1 LKSLLKLNYLFW
13 KYRGRFFLGTLFI
26 VLSTAFN
33 VYAPI
38 VVGEGV
44 DFLAEALNA
53 AQGKVQTIHY
63 PETLA
68 TFRNWLGLSNDIPEV
83 RNNSDFHDWVIYIS
97 ILIAGLYLFFYL
109 FKGIFLFFQRQTLI
123 VMSRWMEFDI
133 KNSIY
138 SHYQK
143 LDVSFYKV
151 NRTGDLMNRISED
164 VGRVRMYLGPA
175 VMYTLNL
182 IVLFAMCIGIMYR
195 ISPKLTLYTLMP
207 LPFMMVGIFL
217 VSRRI
222 NKKTERVQRQQSE
235 LSTTVQESMSGI
247 RVLKGFGL
255 ENHFIEHF
263 FKQSQSYKKLQMHL
277 VKTDALFMPVIGM
290 LVGLSTLLTLY
301 IGAREVAAGNITFGV
316 IVQFIFYVNL
326 LTWPFASV
334 GWVTSLVL
342 KGEASMKRILDFL
355 NQSSAIP
362 SGNETIQTFESLQ
375 FKDVS
380 FTYPETNIE
389 AINNLSLTVNKGETI
404 AFIGHTGSGKSSI
417 VQLLMKAYT
426 PTSGSLE
433 INGKNISVLETNT
446 YRTLLGIVP
455 QDVFLFSDTIEN
467 NIRFGKA
474 DASINE
480 ITRAAQTADLHE
492 NILGFEEKYE
502 TLLGERGINLSGGQK
517 QRLSIAR
524 AIISNPEILL
534 LDDCL
539 SAVDTQTDEKIMRGL
554 KKIREGKTNIII
566 SHRISS
572 VHHADKI
579 FVLQR
584 GQLVETGTHEEL
596 LSAKGLYFELA
607 ELQKI
612 NEN

>member
-1 LKSLLKLNYLFW
+1 
-13 KYRGRFFLGTLFI
+13 
-26 VLSTAFN
+26 
-33 VYAPI
+33 
-38 VVGEGV
+38 VGEGV
-44 DFLAEALNA
+44 DFLAEALSA

-68 TFRNWLGLSNDIPEV
+68 TFRSWLGLSNDIPEV
-83 RNNSDFHDWVIYIS
+83 RNNSSFHDWVIYIA

-195 ISPKLTLYTLMP
+195 ISPKLTFYTLLP
-207 LPFMMVGIFL
+207 LPFMMIGIFL

-301 IGAREVAAGNITFGV
+301 IGAREVAAGNITYGV

-362 SGNETIQTFESLQ
+362 SGNETIQTFDTLQ

-389 AINNLSLTVNKGETI
+389 ALNSLSLTINKGETV

-417 VQLLMKAYT
+417 VQLLMKAYM
-426 PTSGSLE
+426 PTSGSIVVNE
-433 INGKNISVLETNT
+433 KDISILETNT
-446 YRTLLGIVP
+446 YRTLVGIVP

-474 DASINE
+474 DASKNE

-492 NILGFEEKYE
+492 NIFGFEEKYE

-584 GQLVETGTHEEL
+584 GQLVEKGTHEEL

>member
-1 LKSLLKLNYLFW
+1 M
-13 KYRGRFFLGTLFI
+13 
-26 VLSTAFN
+26 
-33 VYAPI
+33 
-38 VVGEGV
+38 GEGV
-44 DFLAEALNA
+44 DFLAEALSA

-68 TFRNWLGLSNDIPEV
+68 TFRSWLGLSNDIPEV
-83 RNNSDFHDWVIYIS
+83 RNNSSFHDWVIYIA

-195 ISPKLTLYTLMP
+195 ISPKLTFYTLLP
-207 LPFMMVGIFL
+207 LPFMMIGIFL

-301 IGAREVAAGNITFGV
+301 IGAREVAAGNITYGV

-362 SGNETIQTFESLQ
+362 SGNETIQTFDTLQ
-375 FKDVS
+375 FKQVS

-389 AINNLSLTVNKGETI
+389 ALSNLCLTINKGETV

-417 VQLLMKAYT
+417 VQLLMKAYM
-426 PTSGSLE
+426 PTSGSIE
-433 INGKNISVLETNT
+433 VNEKDISILETNT
-446 YRTLLGIVP
+446 YRTLVGIVP

-474 DASINE
+474 DASKNE

-584 GQLVETGTHEEL
+584 GQLVEKGTHEEL

>member
-1 LKSLLKLNYLFW
+1 MKSLLKLNYLFW
-13 KYRGRFFLGTLFI
+13 KYRGRFLLGTLFI

-68 TFRNWLGLSNDIPEV
+68 TFRSWLGLSNDIPEA
-83 RNNSDFHDWVIYIS
+83 RNNSSFNDWVIYIA

-195 ISPKLTLYTLMP
+195 ISPKLTFYTLLP

-301 IGAREVAAGNITFGV
+301 IGAREVAAGNITYGV

-362 SGNETIQTFESLQ
+362 SGNETIQTFDTLQ

-389 AINNLSLTVNKGETI
+389 ALNSLSLTINKGETV

-417 VQLLMKAYT
+417 VQLLMKAYM
-426 PTSGSLE
+426 PTSGSIE
-433 INGKNISVLETNT
+433 MNGKDISILETNT
-446 YRTLLGIVP
+446 YRTLMGIVP

-474 DASINE
+474 DASKNE

-554 KKIREGKTNIII
+554 KKIRESKTNIII

-612 NEN
+612 DEN

>member
-1 LKSLLKLNYLFW
+1 MKSLLKLNYLFW

-68 TFRNWLGLSNDIPEV
+68 TFRSWLGLSNDIPEV
-83 RNNSDFHDWVIYIS
+83 RNNSAFNDWVIYIA

-182 IVLFAMCIGIMYR
+182 VVLFAMCIGIMYR
-195 ISPKLTLYTLMP
+195 ISPKLTLYTLLP

-255 ENHFIEHF
+255 ENHFIHHF

-290 LVGLSTLLTLY
+290 LVGLSTLLTLF
-301 IGAREVAAGNITFGV
+301 IGAREVAAGNITYGV

-362 SGNETIQTFESLQ
+362 SGNETIQKFESLHL
-375 FKDVS
+375 KDVS

-389 AINNLSLTVNKGETI
+389 AINNLNLTIKKGETV
-404 AFIGHTGSGKSSI
+404 AFIGHTGSGKSSV
-417 VQLLMKAYT
+417 VQLLMKAYM
-426 PTSGSLE
+426 PTSGSIE
-433 INGKNISVLETNT
+433 MNGKDISALETNT
-446 YRTLLGIVP
+446 YRTLMGIVP

-474 DASINE
+474 DASKNE

-596 LSAKGLYFELA
+596 LAAKGLYFELA

>member
-1 LKSLLKLNYLFW
+1 M
-13 KYRGRFFLGTLFI
+13 FI
-26 VLSTAFN
+26 ILSTAFN

-53 AQGKVQTIHY
+53 AQGKVETIHY

-68 TFRNWLGLSNDIPEV
+68 TFRNWFGLSNDIPEIK
-83 RNNSDFHDWVIYIS
+83 NNDAFTDWVIYVAV
-97 ILIAGLYLFFYL
+97 LIAGLYLFFYL

-138 SHYQK
+138 AHYQK

-182 IVLFAMCIGIMYR
+182 VVLFTMCITIMYK
-195 ISPKLTLYTLMP
+195 ISPKMTFYTLLP
-207 LPFMMVGIFL
+207 LPFMMIGIFL
-217 VSRRI
+217 VSRKI

-255 ENHFIEHF
+255 EEHFIAHF
-263 FKQSQSYKKLQMHL
+263 FKQSQAYKKLQMHL

-301 IGAREVAAGNITFGV
+301 IGAREVAAGNITYGV

-342 KGEASMKRILDFL
+342 KGEASMTRILDFL
-355 NQSSAIP
+355 NQNTAIP
-362 SGNETIQTFESLQ
+362 SGAAVITKFETLQ
-375 FKDVS
+375 FENVK
-380 FTYPETNIE
+380 FTYPETEID
-389 AINNLSLTVNKGETI
+389 ALVNLNLKITKGETV

-417 VQLLMKAYT
+417 VQLLMKAYM
-426 PTSGSLE
+426 PTSGN
-433 INGKNISVLETNT
+433 ITVNGISTAQLETNE
-446 YRTLLGIVP
+446 YRTLVGIVP

-474 DASINE
+474 DATLEE
-480 ITRAAQTADLHE
+480 ITQAARIADLHD
-492 NILGFEEKYE
+492 NILGFEEKYK

-539 SAVDTQTDEKIMRGL
+539 SAVDTQTDEIIMRGL
-554 KKIREGKTNIII
+554 KKIRHGKTNVII

-579 FVLQR
+579 FVLNH
-584 GQLVETGTHEEL
+584 GQLAESGTHEEL
-596 LSAKGLYFELA
+596 LTLKGLYFDLA

>member
-1 LKSLLKLNYLFW
+1 
-13 KYRGRFFLGTLFI
+13 
-26 VLSTAFN
+26 
-33 VYAPI
+33 
-38 VVGEGV
+38 
-44 DFLAEALNA
+44 
-53 AQGKVQTIHY
+53 
-63 PETLA
+63 
-68 TFRNWLGLSNDIPEV
+68 
-83 RNNSDFHDWVIYIS
+83 
-97 ILIAGLYLFFYL
+97 
-109 FKGIFLFFQRQTLI
+109 
-123 VMSRWMEFDI
+123 MSRWMEFDI

-138 SHYQK
+138 AHYQK

-182 IVLFAMCIGIMYR
+182 IVLFAMCIGIMYK
-195 ISPKLTLYTLMP
+195 ISPKLTFYTLLP
-207 LPFMMVGIFL
+207 LPFMMIGIFL

-277 VKTDALFMPVIGM
+277 VKTDALFTPVIGM

-301 IGAREVAAGNITFGV
+301 IGAREVAAGNITYGV

-342 KGEASMKRILDFL
+342 KGEASMTRILAFL
-355 NQSSAIP
+355 NQTSAIP
-362 SGNETIQTFESLQ
+362 SGNETVQTFETLQ
-375 FKDVS
+375 FKNVS

-389 AINNLSLTVNKGETI
+389 ALSDLNIEIHKGKTV

-417 VQLLMKAYT
+417 VQLLMKAYM
-426 PTSGSLE
+426 PTSGAISM
-433 INGKNISVLETNT
+433 NGIDIAQLETNA
-446 YRTLLGIVP
+446 YRSLMGIVP

-467 NIRFGKA
+467 NIRFGNGNA
-474 DASINE
+474 TLNE

-554 KKIREGKTNIII
+554 KKIREGKTNIIV

-579 FVLQR
+579 FVLQQ
-584 GQLVETGTHEEL
+584 GQLAESGTHEEL
-596 LSAKGLYFELA
+596 LAHKGLYFELV

-612 NEN
+612 QEN

>member
-1 LKSLLKLNYLFW
+1 MKALFKLNYLFW
-13 KYRGRFFLGTLFI
+13 KYRGRFLLGTLFI
-26 VLSTAFN
+26 ILSTAFN

-44 DFLAEALNA
+44 DFLAEALSA
-53 AQGKVQTIHY
+53 AQGKIQTIHY

-68 TFRNWLGLSNDIPEV
+68 LFRNWLGLSNDIPEV
-83 RNNSDFHDWVIYIS
+83 KNNQAFTEWVIYIS

-109 FKGIFLFFQRQTLI
+109 IKGIFLFFQRQTLI

-133 KNSIY
+133 KNTIY
-138 SHYQK
+138 AHYQK

-182 IVLFAMCIGIMYR
+182 VVLFAMCIGIMYK
-195 ISPKLTLYTLMP
+195 ISPKLTLYTLLP
-207 LPFMMVGIFL
+207 LPFMMIGIFL

-255 ENHFIEHF
+255 EDHFVKHF
-263 FKQSQSYKKLQMHL
+263 LKQSQSYKKLQMHL

-301 IGAREVAAGNITFGV
+301 IGAREVAAGNITYGV

-342 KGEASMKRILDFL
+342 KGEASMTRILDFL
-355 NQSSAIP
+355 NQNSAIP
-362 SGNETIQTFESLQ
+362 SGNKSLTQFEKLEFSH
-375 FKDVS
+375 VG
-380 FTYPETNIE
+380 FTYPETKIT
-389 AINNLSLTVNKGETI
+389 AISDLNLSINKGETV

-417 VQLLMKAYT
+417 VQLIMKAYM
-426 PTSGSLE
+426 PTSGTVSV
-433 INGKNISVLETNT
+433 NGIDLSDLETNA
-446 YRTLLGIVP
+446 YRNLLGIVP

-467 NIRFGKA
+467 NIRFGNVNA
-474 DASINE
+474 TYSE
-480 ITRAAQTADLHE
+480 IENAARIADLHD
-492 NILGFEEKYE
+492 NILGFEDKYK

-554 KKIREGKTNIII
+554 KEIRKGKTNIII

-579 FVLQR
+579 FVLQQ
-584 GQLVETGTHEEL
+584 GQLFESGTHEEL
-596 LSAKGLYFELA
+596 LSKKGLYFELA

-612 NEN
+612 QEN

>member
-1 LKSLLKLNYLFW
+1 M
-13 KYRGRFFLGTLFI
+13 
-26 VLSTAFN
+26 
-33 VYAPI
+33 
-38 VVGEGV
+38 GEGV
-44 DFLAEALNA
+44 DFLAEALSA

-68 TFRNWLGLSNDIPEV
+68 TFRSWLGLSNDIPEV
-83 RNNSDFHDWVIYIS
+83 RNNSSFHDWVIYIA

-195 ISPKLTLYTLMP
+195 ISPKLTFYTLLP
-207 LPFMMVGIFL
+207 LPFMMIGIFL

-301 IGAREVAAGNITFGV
+301 IGAREVAAGNITYGV

-362 SGNETIQTFESLQ
+362 SGNETIQTFDTLQ

-389 AINNLSLTVNKGETI
+389 ALNSLSLTINKGETV

-417 VQLLMKAYT
+417 VQLLMKAYM
-426 PTSGSLE
+426 PTSGSIVVNE
-433 INGKNISVLETNT
+433 KDISILETNT
-446 YRTLLGIVP
+446 YRTLVGIVP

-474 DASINE
+474 DASKNE

-584 GQLVETGTHEEL
+584 GQLVEKGTHEEL

>member
-1 LKSLLKLNYLFW
+1 MKSLLKLNYLFW

>member
-1 LKSLLKLNYLFW
+1 
-13 KYRGRFFLGTLFI
+13 
-26 VLSTAFN
+26 
-33 VYAPI
+33 
-38 VVGEGV
+38 VGEGV

-53 AQGKVQTIHY
+53 AQGKIQTIHY

-68 TFRNWLGLSNDIPEV
+68 TFRSWLGLSNDIPEV
-83 RNNSDFHDWVIYIS
+83 RNNSAFNDWVIYIA

-195 ISPKLTLYTLMP
+195 ISPKLTLYTLLP

-301 IGAREVAAGNITFGV
+301 IGAREVAAGNITYGV

-362 SGNETIQTFESLQ
+362 SGNETIQTFDSLQ
-375 FKDVS
+375 FKHVS

-389 AINNLSLTVNKGETI
+389 AINNLNLTINKGETV

-417 VQLLMKAYT
+417 VQLLMKAYM
-426 PTSGSLE
+426 PTSGSIE
-433 INGKNISVLETNT
+433 MNGKDISILETNT
-446 YRTLLGIVP
+446 YRTLMGIVP

-474 DASINE
+474 DASKNE

-492 NILGFEEKYE
+492 NILGFEEKYD

-554 KKIREGKTNIII
+554 KQVREGKTNIII

-579 FVLQR
+579 FVLQH

-596 LSAKGLYFELA
+596 LTAKGLYFELA

>member
-1 LKSLLKLNYLFW
+1 M
-13 KYRGRFFLGTLFI
+13 
-26 VLSTAFN
+26 
-33 VYAPI
+33 
-38 VVGEGV
+38 GEGV

-68 TFRNWLGLSNDIPEV
+68 TFRSWLGLSNDIPEV
-83 RNNSDFHDWVIYIS
+83 RNNSAFNDWVIYIA

-182 IVLFAMCIGIMYR
+182 VVLFAMCIGIMYR
-195 ISPKLTLYTLMP
+195 ISPKLTLYTLLP

-255 ENHFIEHF
+255 ENHFIAHF

-277 VKTDALFMPVIGM
+277 VKTDSLFMPVIGM

-301 IGAREVAAGNITFGV
+301 IGAREVAAGTITYGV

-362 SGNETIQTFESLQ
+362 SGNETIQTFDTLQ
-375 FKDVS
+375 FKHVS

-389 AINNLSLTVNKGETI
+389 AVNNLNLTINKGETV

-417 VQLLMKAYT
+417 VQLLMKAYM
-426 PTSGSLE
+426 PTSGSIE
-433 INGKNISVLETNT
+433 INRKDISILETNA
-446 YRTLLGIVP
+446 YRTLMGIVP

-474 DASINE
+474 DASKNE

-524 AIISNPEILL
+524 AIISDPEILL

-584 GQLVETGTHEEL
+584 GQLAETGTHEEL
-596 LSAKGLYFELA
+596 LAAKGLYFELA

>member
-1 LKSLLKLNYLFW
+1 M
-13 KYRGRFFLGTLFI
+13 
-26 VLSTAFN
+26 LSTAFN

-68 TFRNWLGLSNDIPEV
+68 TFRSWLGLSNDIPEV
-83 RNNSDFHDWVIYIS
+83 RNNSAFNDWVIYIA

-182 IVLFAMCIGIMYR
+182 VVLFAMCIGIMYR
-195 ISPKLTLYTLMP
+195 ISPKLTLYTLLP

-255 ENHFIEHF
+255 ENHFIAHF

-301 IGAREVAAGNITFGV
+301 IGAREVAAGTITYGV

-362 SGNETIQTFESLQ
+362 SGNETIQTFDTLQ
-375 FKDVS
+375 FKHVS

-389 AINNLSLTVNKGETI
+389 AVNNLNLTINKGETV

-417 VQLLMKAYT
+417 VQLLMKAYM
-426 PTSGSLE
+426 PTSGSIE
-433 INGKNISVLETNT
+433 INGKDISILETNA
-446 YRTLLGIVP
+446 YRTLMGIVP

-474 DASINE
+474 DASKNE

-524 AIISNPEILL
+524 AIISDPEILL

-584 GQLVETGTHEEL
+584 GQLAETGTHEEL
-596 LSAKGLYFELA
+596 LAAKGLYFELA

>member
-1 LKSLLKLNYLFW
+1 M
-13 KYRGRFFLGTLFI
+13 
-26 VLSTAFN
+26 
-33 VYAPI
+33 
-38 VVGEGV
+38 GEGV

-53 AQGKVQTIHY
+53 AQGKIQTIHY

-68 TFRNWLGLSNDIPEV
+68 TFRSWLGLSNDIPEV
-83 RNNSDFHDWVIYIS
+83 RNNSAFNDWVIYIA

-195 ISPKLTLYTLMP
+195 ISPKLTLYTLLP

-301 IGAREVAAGNITFGV
+301 IGAREVAAGNITYGV

-362 SGNETIQTFESLQ
+362 SGNETIQTFDSLQ
-375 FKDVS
+375 FKHVS

-389 AINNLSLTVNKGETI
+389 AINNLNLTINKGETV

-417 VQLLMKAYT
+417 VQLLMKAYM
-426 PTSGSLE
+426 PTSGSIE
-433 INGKNISVLETNT
+433 MNGKDISILETNT
-446 YRTLLGIVP
+446 YRTLMGIVP

-474 DASINE
+474 DASKNE

-492 NILGFEEKYE
+492 NILGFEEKYD

-554 KKIREGKTNIII
+554 KQVREGKTNIII

-579 FVLQR
+579 FVLQH

-596 LSAKGLYFELA
+596 LTAKGLYFELA

>member
-1 LKSLLKLNYLFW
+1 M
-13 KYRGRFFLGTLFI
+13 
-26 VLSTAFN
+26 
-33 VYAPI
+33 
-38 VVGEGV
+38 GEGV

-68 TFRNWLGLSNDIPEV
+68 TFRSWLGLSNDIPEA
-83 RNNSDFHDWVIYIS
+83 RNNSSFNDWVIYIA

-195 ISPKLTLYTLMP
+195 ISPKLTFYTLLP

-301 IGAREVAAGNITFGV
+301 IGAREVAAGNITYGV

-362 SGNETIQTFESLQ
+362 SGNETIQTFDTLQ

-389 AINNLSLTVNKGETI
+389 ALNSLSLTINKGETV

-417 VQLLMKAYT
+417 VQLLMKAYM
-426 PTSGSLE
+426 PTSGSIE
-433 INGKNISVLETNT
+433 MNGKDISILETNT
-446 YRTLLGIVP
+446 YRTLMGIVP

-474 DASINE
+474 DASKNE
-480 ITRAAQTADLHE
+480 ITRAAQTADLHD

>member
-1 LKSLLKLNYLFW
+1 M
-13 KYRGRFFLGTLFI
+13 
-26 VLSTAFN
+26 
-33 VYAPI
+33 YAPI

-53 AQGKVQTIHY
+53 AQGKAQTIHY
-63 PETLA
+63 PETLSF
-68 TFRNWLGLSNDIPEV
+68 FRSWFGLSNDIPEV
-83 RNNSDFHDWVIYIS
+83 RNNQAFTDWVIYIS
-97 ILIAGLYLFFYL
+97 LLIAGLYLFFYL
-109 FKGIFLFFQRQTLI
+109 IKGLFLFFQRQTLI

-138 SHYQK
+138 AHYQK

-195 ISPKLTLYTLMP
+195 ISPKLTLYTLLP

-301 IGAREVAAGNITFGV
+301 VGAREVAAGTITYGV

-342 KGEASMKRILDFL
+342 KGEASMSRIQDFL
-355 NQSSAIP
+355 SQSSSVP
-362 SGNETIQTFESLQ
+362 SGDEVITEFEELQ
-375 FKDVS
+375 FKSVS
-380 FTYPETNIE
+380 FTYPETKIE
-389 AINNLSLTVNKGETI
+389 ALKELSIQISKGQTV

-417 VQLLMKAYT
+417 VQLLMKAYV
-426 PTSGSLE
+426 PGSGSILV
-433 INGKNISVLETNT
+433 NGIELDKLDTQA
-446 YRTLLGIVP
+446 YRNLVGIVP
-455 QDVFLFSDTIEN
+455 QDVFLFSDTISN
-467 NIRFGKA
+467 NIRFGNA
-474 DASINE
+474 NASLDE
-480 ITRAAQTADLHE
+480 ITTASKIADLHE
-492 NILGFEEKYE
+492 NILDFEDKYE

-524 AIISNPEILL
+524 AIVSNPEILI

-554 KKIREGKTNIII
+554 KKVREKKTNIII

-572 VHHADKI
+572 VHHADQI
-579 FVLQR
+579 FVMQKGL
-584 GQLVETGTHEEL
+584 LAECGTHEEL
-596 LSAKGLYFELA
+596 LANKGLYYELA

>member
-1 LKSLLKLNYLFW
+1 
-13 KYRGRFFLGTLFI
+13 
-26 VLSTAFN
+26 
-33 VYAPI
+33 
-38 VVGEGV
+38 VGEGV

-68 TFRNWLGLSNDIPEV
+68 TFRSWLGLSNDIPEA
-83 RNNSDFHDWVIYIS
+83 RNNSSFNDWVIYIA

-195 ISPKLTLYTLMP
+195 ISPKLTFYTLLP

-301 IGAREVAAGNITFGV
+301 IGAREVAAGNITYGV

-362 SGNETIQTFESLQ
+362 SGNETIQTFDTLQ

-389 AINNLSLTVNKGETI
+389 ALNSLSLTINKGETV

-417 VQLLMKAYT
+417 VQLLMKAYM
-426 PTSGSLE
+426 PTSGSIE
-433 INGKNISVLETNT
+433 MNGKDISILETNT
-446 YRTLLGIVP
+446 YRTLMGIVP

-474 DASINE
+474 DASKNE
-480 ITRAAQTADLHE
+480 ITRAAQTADLHD

-584 GQLVETGTHEEL
+584 GQLVEKGTHEEL

>member
-1 LKSLLKLNYLFW
+1 M
-13 KYRGRFFLGTLFI
+13 GILFI
-26 VLSTAFN
+26 ALSTAFN

-53 AQGKVQTIHY
+53 AQGNIQTIHY

-68 TFRNWLGLSNDIPEV
+68 LFRNWFGLSNDIPDV
-83 RNNSDFHDWVIYIS
+83 RNNSVFTEWVIYIS

-109 FKGIFLFFQRQTLI
+109 IKGIFLFFQRQTLI

-138 SHYQK
+138 AHYQK

-182 IVLFAMCIGIMYR
+182 IVLFAMCIAIMYN
-195 ISPKLTLYTLMP
+195 ISPKLTFYTLLP

-255 ENHFIEHF
+255 EDHFVNHF

-301 IGAREVAAGNITFGV
+301 IGAREVAAGNITYGV

-342 KGEASMKRILDFL
+342 KGEASMTRILDFL
-355 NQSSAIP
+355 NQKSAIP
-362 SGNETIQTFESLQ
+362 SGDQVIQEFETLQ
-375 FKDVS
+375 FNNVS
-380 FTYPETNIE
+380 FTYPETKIH
-389 AINNLSLTVNKGETI
+389 ALSNLELTIKKGETV

-417 VQLLMKAYT
+417 VQLIMKAYM
-426 PTSGSLE
+426 PSSGNIL
-433 INGKNISVLETNT
+433 INGLDSSQLETNA
-446 YRTLLGIVP
+446 YRKLMGIVP

-467 NIRFGKA
+467 NIRFGNVN
-474 DASINE
+474 ASLEQIIE
-480 ITRAAQTADLHE
+480 SAKIADLHE

-524 AIISNPEILL
+524 AIVSNPEVLL

-554 KKIREGKTNIII
+554 KSIRTGKTNIII

-579 FVLQR
+579 FVLQH
-584 GQLVETGTHEEL
+584 GELAESGTHEEL
-596 LSAKGLYFELA
+596 ISRKGVYFELA

-612 NEN
+612 QEN

>member
-1 LKSLLKLNYLFW
+1 M
-13 KYRGRFFLGTLFI
+13 
-26 VLSTAFN
+26 
-33 VYAPI
+33 
-38 VVGEGV
+38 GEGV

-53 AQGKVQTIHY
+53 AQGKIQTIHY

-68 TFRNWLGLSNDIPEV
+68 AFRSWLGLSNDIPAV
-83 RNNSDFHDWVIYIS
+83 RNNSAFNDWVIYVA

-182 IVLFAMCIGIMYR
+182 VVLFAMCIGIMYR
-195 ISPKLTLYTLMP
+195 ISPKLTLYTLLP

-255 ENHFIEHF
+255 ENHFIDHF

-301 IGAREVAAGNITFGV
+301 IGAREVAAGNITYGV

-362 SGNETIQTFESLQ
+362 SGNETIQTFDSLQ
-375 FKDVS
+375 FKHVS

-389 AINNLSLTVNKGETI
+389 ALNNLNLSINKGETV

-417 VQLLMKAYT
+417 VQLLMKAYM
-426 PTSGSLE
+426 PTSGSIE
-433 INGKNISVLETNT
+433 MNGKDISILETNA
-446 YRTLLGIVP
+446 YRTLMGIVP

-474 DASINE
+474 DASKNE

-492 NILGFEEKYE
+492 NILGFEEKYD

-554 KKIREGKTNIII
+554 KQVREGKTNIII

-579 FVLQR
+579 FVLQH

-596 LSAKGLYFELA
+596 LTAKGLYFELA

>member
-1 LKSLLKLNYLFW
+1 M
-13 KYRGRFFLGTLFI
+13 
-26 VLSTAFN
+26 
-33 VYAPI
+33 
-38 VVGEGV
+38 GEGV

-68 TFRNWLGLSNDIPEV
+68 TFRSWLGLSNDIPEA
-83 RNNSDFHDWVIYIS
+83 RNNSSFNDWVIYIA

-195 ISPKLTLYTLMP
+195 ISPKLTFYTLLP

-301 IGAREVAAGNITFGV
+301 IGAREVAAGNITYGV

-362 SGNETIQTFESLQ
+362 SGNETIQTFDTLQ

-389 AINNLSLTVNKGETI
+389 ALNSLSLTINKGETV

-417 VQLLMKAYT
+417 VQLLMKAYM
-426 PTSGSLE
+426 PTSGSIE
-433 INGKNISVLETNT
+433 MNGKDISILETNT
-446 YRTLLGIVP
+446 YRTLMGIVP

-474 DASINE
+474 DASKNE
-480 ITRAAQTADLHE
+480 ITRAAQTADLHD

-584 GQLVETGTHEEL
+584 GQLVEKGTHEEL

>member
-1 LKSLLKLNYLFW
+1 MKSLLKLNYLFW

-68 TFRNWLGLSNDIPEV
+68 TFRSWLSLSNDIPEA
-83 RNNSDFHDWVIYIS
+83 RNNSSFNDWVIYIA

-195 ISPKLTLYTLMP
+195 ISPKLTFYTLLP

-301 IGAREVAAGNITFGV
+301 IGAREVAAGNITYGV

-362 SGNETIQTFESLQ
+362 SGNETIQTFDTLQ

-389 AINNLSLTVNKGETI
+389 ALNSLSLTINKGETV

-417 VQLLMKAYT
+417 VQLLMKAYM
-426 PTSGSLE
+426 PTSGSIE
-433 INGKNISVLETNT
+433 MNGKDISILETNT
-446 YRTLLGIVP
+446 YRTLMGIVP

-474 DASINE
+474 DASKNE
-480 ITRAAQTADLHE
+480 ITRAAQTADLHD

-554 KKIREGKTNIII
+554 KKIRESKTNIII

-596 LSAKGLYFELA
+596 LSAQGLYFELA

>member
-1 LKSLLKLNYLFW
+1 M
-13 KYRGRFFLGTLFI
+13 GILFI
-26 VLSTAFN
+26 ALSTAFN

-44 DFLAEALNA
+44 DFLAEALSA

-68 TFRNWLGLSNDIPEV
+68 LFRGWLGLSNDIPEV
-83 RNNSDFHDWVIYIS
+83 HNNDAFTSWVVYIS
-97 ILIAGLYLFFYL
+97 ILIAGLYLLFYL
-109 FKGIFLFFQRQTLI
+109 IKGVFLFFQRQTLI

-138 SHYQK
+138 AHYQK

-182 IVLFAMCIGIMYR
+182 IVLFAMCIAIMYK
-195 ISPKLTLYTLMP
+195 ISPKLTFYTLLP
-207 LPFMMVGIFL
+207 LPFMMIGIFL

-255 ENHFIEHF
+255 ENHFVNHF

-301 IGAREVAAGNITFGV
+301 IGAREVAAGNITYGV

-342 KGEASMKRILDFL
+342 KGEASMTRILDFL
-355 NQSSAIP
+355 NQKSAIP
-362 SGNETIQTFESLQ
+362 SGKEVVQNFVSLE
-375 FKDVS
+375 FRNVS
-380 FTYPETNIE
+380 FTYPETNIR
-389 AINNLSLTVNKGETI
+389 ALSELEFTINKGETV

-417 VQLLMKAYT
+417 VQLIMKAYM
-426 PTSGSLE
+426 PSAGKVLVNGVEGSL
-433 INGKNISVLETNT
+433 LETNE
-446 YRTLLGIVP
+446 YRSLMGIVP

-467 NIRFGKA
+467 NIRFGNA
-474 DASINE
+474 NATQEQIIE
-480 ITRAAQTADLHE
+480 AAKIADLHE

-524 AIISNPEILL
+524 AIVSNPEVLL

-554 KKIREGKTNIII
+554 KGLRQGKTNIII

-579 FVLQR
+579 FVLQQ
-584 GQLVETGTHEEL
+584 GQLAESGTHEEL
-596 LSAKGLYFELA
+596 LSQKGVYFELA

-612 NEN
+612 QEN

>member
-13 KYRGRFFLGTLFI
+13 KYRGRFLLGTLFI

-68 TFRNWLGLSNDIPEV
+68 TFRSWLGLTNDIPEV
-83 RNNSDFHDWVIYIS
+83 RNNSAFHDWVIYIA

-182 IVLFAMCIGIMYR
+182 VVLFAMCIGIMYR
-195 ISPKLTLYTLMP
+195 ISPKLTLYTLLP

-255 ENHFIEHF
+255 ENHFIHHF

-301 IGAREVAAGNITFGV
+301 IGAREVAAGNITYGV

-375 FKDVS
+375 LKDVS
-380 FTYPETNIE
+380 FTYPETKIE
-389 AINNLSLTVNKGETI
+389 AINNLNLTINKGETV

-417 VQLLMKAYT
+417 VQLLMKAYM
-426 PTSGSLE
+426 PTSGSIE
-433 INGKNISVLETNT
+433 MNGKDISTLETNT
-446 YRTLLGIVP
+446 YRTLMGIVP

-474 DASINE
+474 DASKNE

-596 LSAKGLYFELA
+596 LAAKGLYFELA

>member
-1 LKSLLKLNYLFW
+1 
-13 KYRGRFFLGTLFI
+13 
-26 VLSTAFN
+26 
-33 VYAPI
+33 
-38 VVGEGV
+38 
-44 DFLAEALNA
+44 
-53 AQGKVQTIHY
+53 
-63 PETLA
+63 
-68 TFRNWLGLSNDIPEV
+68 
-83 RNNSDFHDWVIYIS
+83 
-97 ILIAGLYLFFYL
+97 
-109 FKGIFLFFQRQTLI
+109 
-123 VMSRWMEFDI
+123 
-133 KNSIY
+133 
-138 SHYQK
+138 
-143 LDVSFYKV
+143 
-151 NRTGDLMNRISED
+151 
-164 VGRVRMYLGPA
+164 
-175 VMYTLNL
+175 
-182 IVLFAMCIGIMYR
+182 
-195 ISPKLTLYTLMP
+195 
-207 LPFMMVGIFL
+207 
-217 VSRRI
+217 
-222 NKKTERVQRQQSE
+222 
-235 LSTTVQESMSGI
+235 
-247 RVLKGFGL
+247 
-255 ENHFIEHF
+255 
-263 FKQSQSYKKLQMHL
+263 MHL

-301 IGAREVAAGNITFGV
+301 IGAREVAAGNITYGV

-375 FKDVS
+375 LKDVS
-380 FTYPETNIE
+380 FTYPETKIE
-389 AINNLSLTVNKGETI
+389 AINNLNLTINKGETV

-417 VQLLMKAYT
+417 VQLLMKAYM
-426 PTSGSLE
+426 PTSGSIE
-433 INGKNISVLETNT
+433 MNGKDISTLETNT
-446 YRTLLGIVP
+446 YRTLMGIVP

-474 DASINE
+474 DASKNE

-596 LSAKGLYFELA
+596 LAAKGLYFELA

>member
-1 LKSLLKLNYLFW
+1 M
-13 KYRGRFFLGTLFI
+13 
-26 VLSTAFN
+26 LSTAFN

-68 TFRNWLGLSNDIPEV
+68 TFRSWLGLTNDIPEV
-83 RNNSDFHDWVIYIS
+83 RNNSAFNDWVIYIA

-182 IVLFAMCIGIMYR
+182 VVLFAMCIGIMYR
-195 ISPKLTLYTLMP
+195 ISPKLTLYTLLP

-255 ENHFIEHF
+255 ENHFIHHF

-301 IGAREVAAGNITFGV
+301 IGAREVAAGNITYGV

-375 FKDVS
+375 LKDVS
-380 FTYPETNIE
+380 FTYPETKIE
-389 AINNLSLTVNKGETI
+389 AINNLNLTINKGETV

-417 VQLLMKAYT
+417 VQLLMKAYM
-426 PTSGSLE
+426 PTSGSIE
-433 INGKNISVLETNT
+433 MNGKDISTLETNA
-446 YRTLLGIVP
+446 YRTLMGIVP

-474 DASINE
+474 DASKNE

-584 GQLVETGTHEEL
+584 GQLAETGTHEEL
-596 LSAKGLYFELA
+596 LAAKGLYFELA

>member
-1 LKSLLKLNYLFW
+1 
-13 KYRGRFFLGTLFI
+13 

-44 DFLAEALNA
+44 DFLAEALKA
-53 AQGKVQTIHY
+53 AQGKVQTINY

-68 TFRNWLGLSNDIPEV
+68 LFRSWFGLSNDIPEV
-83 RNNSDFHDWVIYIS
+83 RNNSAFTDWVIYIA

-138 SHYQK
+138 AHYQK

-182 IVLFAMCIGIMYR
+182 IVLFAMCIGIMYK
-195 ISPKLTLYTLMP
+195 ISPKLTFYTLLP

-217 VSRRI
+217 VSRKI

-255 ENHFIEHF
+255 ENRFIEHF

-301 IGAREVAAGNITFGV
+301 IGAREVAAGNITYGV

-342 KGEASMKRILDFL
+342 KGEASMKRILAFL
-355 NQSSAIP
+355 NQTSAIP
-362 SGNETIQTFESLQ
+362 SGNDVVTHFEELQ
-375 FKDVS
+375 FKNVS
-380 FTYPETNIE
+380 FTYPETQIDALSNL
-389 AINNLSLTVNKGETI
+389 NLSIRKGETV

-417 VQLLMKAYT
+417 VQLLMKAYM
-426 PTSGSLE
+426 PTSGAISM
-433 INGKNISVLETNT
+433 NGIDIAQLETNA
-446 YRTLLGIVP
+446 YRSLMGIVP

-467 NIRFGKA
+467 NIRFGNENA
-474 DASINE
+474 TLDE
-480 ITRAAQTADLHE
+480 ITHASKIADLHE

-502 TLLGERGINLSGGQK
+502 TLLGERGINLSG
-517 QRLSIAR
+517 
-524 AIISNPEILL
+524 
-534 LDDCL
+534 
-539 SAVDTQTDEKIMRGL
+539 
-554 KKIREGKTNIII
+554 
-566 SHRISS
+566 
-572 VHHADKI
+572 
-579 FVLQR
+579 
-584 GQLVETGTHEEL
+584 
-596 LSAKGLYFELA
+596 
-607 ELQKI
+607 
-612 NEN
+612 

>member
-1 LKSLLKLNYLFW
+1 M
-13 KYRGRFFLGTLFI
+13 
-26 VLSTAFN
+26 
-33 VYAPI
+33 
-38 VVGEGV
+38 GEGV

-68 TFRNWLGLSNDIPEV
+68 TFRSWLGLTNDIPEV
-83 RNNSDFHDWVIYIS
+83 RNNSAFNDWVIYIA

-182 IVLFAMCIGIMYR
+182 VVLFAMCIGIMYR
-195 ISPKLTLYTLMP
+195 ISPKLTLYTLLP

-255 ENHFIEHF
+255 ENHFIHHF

-301 IGAREVAAGNITFGV
+301 IGAREVAAGNITYGV

-362 SGNETIQTFESLQ
+362 SGNKTIQTFESLQ
-375 FKDVS
+375 LKDVS
-380 FTYPETNIE
+380 FTYPETKIE
-389 AINNLSLTVNKGETI
+389 AINNLNLTINKGETV

-417 VQLLMKAYT
+417 VQLLMKASM
-426 PTSGSLE
+426 PTSGSIE
-433 INGKNISVLETNT
+433 MNGKDTSTLETNT
-446 YRTLLGIVP
+446 YRTLMGIVP

-474 DASINE
+474 DASKNE

-596 LSAKGLYFELA
+596 LAAKGLYFELA

>member
-1 LKSLLKLNYLFW
+1 
-13 KYRGRFFLGTLFI
+13 
-26 VLSTAFN
+26 
-33 VYAPI
+33 
-38 VVGEGV
+38 VGEGV

-68 TFRNWLGLSNDIPEV
+68 TFRSWLSLSNDIPEA
-83 RNNSDFHDWVIYIS
+83 RNNSSFNDWVIYIA

-195 ISPKLTLYTLMP
+195 ISPKLTFYTLLP

-301 IGAREVAAGNITFGV
+301 IGAREVAAGNITYGV

-362 SGNETIQTFESLQ
+362 SGNETIQTFDTLQ

-389 AINNLSLTVNKGETI
+389 ALNSLSLTINKGETV

-417 VQLLMKAYT
+417 VQLLMKAYM
-426 PTSGSLE
+426 PTSGSIE
-433 INGKNISVLETNT
+433 MNGKDISILETNT
-446 YRTLLGIVP
+446 YRTLMGIVP

-474 DASINE
+474 DASKNE
-480 ITRAAQTADLHE
+480 ITRAAQTADLHD

-554 KKIREGKTNIII
+554 KKIRESKTNIII

-596 LSAKGLYFELA
+596 LSAQGLYFELA

>member
-1 LKSLLKLNYLFW
+1 M
-13 KYRGRFFLGTLFI
+13 GILFI
-26 VLSTAFN
+26 ALSTAFN

-53 AQGKVQTIHY
+53 AQGNIQTIHY

-68 TFRNWLGLSNDIPEV
+68 LFRNWFGLSNDIPDV
-83 RNNSDFHDWVIYIS
+83 RNNSVFTDWVIYIS

-109 FKGIFLFFQRQTLI
+109 IKGIFLFFQRQTLI

-138 SHYQK
+138 AHYQK

-182 IVLFAMCIGIMYR
+182 IVLFAMCIAIMYN
-195 ISPKLTLYTLMP
+195 ISPKLTFYTLLP

-255 ENHFIEHF
+255 EDHFVNHF

-301 IGAREVAAGNITFGV
+301 IGAREVAAGNITYGV

-342 KGEASMKRILDFL
+342 KGEASMTRILDFL
-355 NQSSAIP
+355 NQKSAIP
-362 SGNETIQTFESLQ
+362 SGDQVIQEFETLQ
-375 FKDVS
+375 FNNVS
-380 FTYPETNIE
+380 FTYPETKIQ
-389 AINNLSLTVNKGETI
+389 ALSNLELTIKKGETV

-417 VQLLMKAYT
+417 VQLIMKAYM
-426 PTSGSLE
+426 PSSGNIL
-433 INGKNISVLETNT
+433 INGLDSSQLETNA
-446 YRTLLGIVP
+446 YRKLMGIVP

-467 NIRFGKA
+467 NIRFGNA
-474 DASINE
+474 NASLEQIIE
-480 ITRAAQTADLHE
+480 SAKIADLHE

-524 AIISNPEILL
+524 AIVSNPEVLL

-554 KKIREGKTNIII
+554 KSIRTGKTNIII

-579 FVLQR
+579 FVLQH
-584 GQLVETGTHEEL
+584 GELAESGTHEEL
-596 LSAKGLYFELA
+596 ISRKGVYFELA

-612 NEN
+612 QEN

>member
-1 LKSLLKLNYLFW
+1 
-13 KYRGRFFLGTLFI
+13 

-68 TFRNWLGLSNDIPEV
+68 TFRSWLGLSNDIPEV
-83 RNNSDFHDWVIYIS
+83 RNNSAFNDWVIYIA

-182 IVLFAMCIGIMYR
+182 VVLFAMCIGIMYR
-195 ISPKLTLYTLMP
+195 ISPKLTLYTLLP

-255 ENHFIEHF
+255 ENHFIAHF

-277 VKTDALFMPVIGM
+277 VKTDSLFMPVIGM

-301 IGAREVAAGNITFGV
+301 IGAREVAAGTITYGV

-362 SGNETIQTFESLQ
+362 SGNETIQTFDTLQ
-375 FKDVS
+375 FKHVS

-389 AINNLSLTVNKGETI
+389 AVNNLNLTINKGETV

-417 VQLLMKAYT
+417 VQLLMKAYM
-426 PTSGSLE
+426 PTSGSIE
-433 INGKNISVLETNT
+433 INRKDISILETNA
-446 YRTLLGIVP
+446 YRTLMGIVP

-474 DASINE
+474 DASKNE

-524 AIISNPEILL
+524 AIISDPEILL

-584 GQLVETGTHEEL
+584 GQLAETGTHEEL
-596 LSAKGLYFELA
+596 LAAKGLYFELA

>member
-1 LKSLLKLNYLFW
+1 LKALLKLNYLFW
-13 KYRGRFFLGTLFI
+13 KYRGRFLLGTFFI

-44 DFLAEALNA
+44 DFLAEALSA

-68 TFRNWLGLSNDIPEV
+68 LFRSWFGLSNDIPEA
-83 RNNSDFHDWVIYIS
+83 RNNEAFTDWVIYIS
-97 ILIAGLYLFFYL
+97 VLIAGLYLFFYL
-109 FKGIFLFFQRQTLI
+109 IKGLFLFFQRQTLI

-138 SHYQK
+138 AHYQK

-182 IVLFAMCIGIMYR
+182 IVLFAMCIGIMYK
-195 ISPKLTLYTLMP
+195 ISPKLTFYTLLP
-207 LPFMMVGIFL
+207 LPFMMIGIFL

-255 ENHFIEHF
+255 EDHFVKHF

-301 IGAREVAAGNITFGV
+301 IGAREVAAGNITYGV

-342 KGEASMKRILDFL
+342 KGEASMTRILAFL
-355 NQSSAIP
+355 NQNSAIP
-362 SGNETIQTFESLQ
+362 SGNEVVKNFEELQ
-375 FKDVS
+375 FKNVS
-380 FTYPETNIE
+380 FTYPETDIVALSNL
-389 AINNLSLTVNKGETI
+389 NLSIHKGETI

-417 VQLLMKAYT
+417 VQLLMKAYM
-426 PTSGSLE
+426 PTSGSIDVNG
-433 INGKNISVLETNT
+433 INIANLETNE
-446 YRTLLGIVP
+446 YRNLMGIVP

-467 NIRFGKA
+467 NIRFGNA
-474 DASINE
+474 NASLEEVIK
-480 ITRAAQTADLHE
+480 AAQIADLHE

-554 KKIREGKTNIII
+554 KQVREGKTNIII

-572 VHHADKI
+572 VHHADKV
-579 FVLQR
+579 FVLQQ
-584 GQLVETGTHEEL
+584 GQLAESGTHEEL
-596 LSAKGLYFELA
+596 LDKKGLYFELA

-612 NEN
+612 HEN

>member
-1 LKSLLKLNYLFW
+1 M
-13 KYRGRFFLGTLFI
+13 
-26 VLSTAFN
+26 
-33 VYAPI
+33 
-38 VVGEGV
+38 GEGV

-68 TFRNWLGLSNDIPEV
+68 TFRSWLGLSNDIPEV
-83 RNNSDFHDWVIYIS
+83 RNNSAFNDWVIYIA

-143 LDVSFYKV
+143 LDISFYKV

-182 IVLFAMCIGIMYR
+182 VVLFAMCIGIMYR
-195 ISPKLTLYTLMP
+195 ISPKLTLYTLLP

-255 ENHFIEHF
+255 ENHFIHHF
-263 FKQSQSYKKLQMHL
+263 LKQSQSYKKLQMHL

-290 LVGLSTLLTLY
+290 LVGLSTLLTLF
-301 IGAREVAAGNITFGV
+301 IGAREVAAGNITYGV

-362 SGNETIQTFESLQ
+362 SGNETIQKFESLHL
-375 FKDVS
+375 KDVS

-389 AINNLSLTVNKGETI
+389 AINNLNLTIKKGETV
-404 AFIGHTGSGKSSI
+404 AFIGHTGSGKSSV
-417 VQLLMKAYT
+417 VQLLMKAYM
-426 PTSGSLE
+426 PTSGSIE
-433 INGKNISVLETNT
+433 MNGKDISALETNT
-446 YRTLLGIVP
+446 YRTLMGIVP

-474 DASINE
+474 DASKNE

-596 LSAKGLYFELA
+596 LAAKGLYFELA

>member
-1 LKSLLKLNYLFW
+1 MKSLLKLNYLFW

-68 TFRNWLGLSNDIPEV
+68 TFRSWLGLSNDIPEV
-83 RNNSDFHDWVIYIS
+83 RNNSAFNDWVIYIA

-182 IVLFAMCIGIMYR
+182 VVLFAMCIGIMYR
-195 ISPKLTLYTLMP
+195 ISPKLTLYTLLP

-255 ENHFIEHF
+255 ENHFIHHF
-263 FKQSQSYKKLQMHL
+263 LKQSQSYKKLQMHL

-290 LVGLSTLLTLY
+290 LVGLSTLLTLF
-301 IGAREVAAGNITFGV
+301 IGAREVAAGNITYGV

-362 SGNETIQTFESLQ
+362 SGNETIQTFESLHL
-375 FKDVS
+375 KDVS

-389 AINNLSLTVNKGETI
+389 AINNLNLTIKKGETV
-404 AFIGHTGSGKSSI
+404 AFIGHTGSGKSSV
-417 VQLLMKAYT
+417 VQLLMKAYM
-426 PTSGSLE
+426 PTSGSIE
-433 INGKNISVLETNT
+433 MNGKDISALETNT
-446 YRTLLGIVP
+446 YRTLMGIVP

-474 DASINE
+474 DASKNE

-596 LSAKGLYFELA
+596 LAAKGLYFELA

>member
-1 LKSLLKLNYLFW
+1 
-13 KYRGRFFLGTLFI
+13 
-26 VLSTAFN
+26 
-33 VYAPI
+33 
-38 VVGEGV
+38 
-44 DFLAEALNA
+44 
-53 AQGKVQTIHY
+53 
-63 PETLA
+63 
-68 TFRNWLGLSNDIPEV
+68 
-83 RNNSDFHDWVIYIS
+83 
-97 ILIAGLYLFFYL
+97 
-109 FKGIFLFFQRQTLI
+109 
-123 VMSRWMEFDI
+123 MSRWMEFDI

-138 SHYQK
+138 AHYQK

-195 ISPKLTLYTLMP
+195 ISPKLTLYTLLP

-301 IGAREVAAGNITFGV
+301 VGAREVAAGTITYGV

-342 KGEASMKRILDFL
+342 KGEASMSRIQDFL
-355 NQSSAIP
+355 SQSSSVP
-362 SGNETIQTFESLQ
+362 SGDEVITEFEELQ
-375 FKDVS
+375 FKRVS
-380 FTYPETNIE
+380 FTYPETKIE
-389 AINNLSLTVNKGETI
+389 ALKELSIQISKGQTV

-417 VQLLMKAYT
+417 VQLLMKAYV
-426 PTSGSLE
+426 PGSGSILV
-433 INGKNISVLETNT
+433 NGIELDKLDTQA
-446 YRTLLGIVP
+446 YRNLVGIVP
-455 QDVFLFSDTIEN
+455 QDVFLFSDTISN
-467 NIRFGKA
+467 NIRFGNA
-474 DASINE
+474 NASLDE
-480 ITRAAQTADLHE
+480 ITTASKIADLHE
-492 NILGFEEKYE
+492 NILDFEDKYE

-524 AIISNPEILL
+524 AIVSNPEILI

-554 KKIREGKTNIII
+554 KKVREKKTNIII

-572 VHHADKI
+572 VHHADQI
-579 FVLQR
+579 FVMQKGL
-584 GQLVETGTHEEL
+584 LAECGTHEEL
-596 LSAKGLYFELA
+596 LANKGLYYELA